1 MLDLYRAEGRKILGQ
16 RWIVWLLI
24 WVWPVGG
31 ILVPLLVLVG
41 SWLTPAGADNGLR
54 VIFRWTD
61 TAVGT
66 WILPTNLFGRL
77 LFISL
82 AVSIF
87 ASEYQ
92 WGTWKT
98 IIPRADRI
106 QLVLAKYLAFTS
118 LLVLGF
124 ALMSVLLTLGLGIIQ
139 AARGLPYPPDVTP
152 EVLQTFARDYFVQVT
167 LTVINTLI
175 GVAFGAILA
184 IVTRST
190 IGGVLGGILFI
201 AGEIG
206 FIAGVTTLAF
216 LFKSPEIAG
225 LARFTS
231 SINIANIASLV
242 RTNQPLPV
250 LYEGTPTNTLTSS
263 FVILG
268 LWLTGLVA
276 LNLWLFQR
284 QDIS

>member
-1 MLDLYRAEGRKILGQ
+1 MFNLYRAEVRKILAQ
-16 RWIVWLLI
+16 RWMAWLLI
-24 WVWPVGG
+24 WIWPVGG
-31 ILVPLLVLVG
+31 IVVPLFVLVG
-41 SWLTPAGADNGLR
+41 TWLTPAGTDNGLR
-54 VIFRWTD
+54 IVFRWTD
-61 TAVGT
+61 TAIGT
-66 WILPTNLFGRL
+66 WLLPTNLFGRL

-87 ASEYQ
+87 ANEYQ

-106 QLVLAKYLAFTS
+106 RLVLAKYLAFTS
-118 LLVLGF
+118 LLILGF
-124 ALMSVLLTLGLGIIQ
+124 ALMSVLLTFGLGIIQ
-139 AARGLPYPPDVTP
+139 AARGLPYPPDLTW
-152 EVLQTFARDYFVQVT
+152 EVLQTFLRDYFVQLV
-167 LTVINTLI
+167 LTAVNTLI

-184 IVTRST
+184 TITRSVL
-190 IGGVLGGILFI
+190 GGVLGGILFI

-206 FIAGVTTLAF
+206 FIAGMTTLGF
-216 LFKSPEIAG
+216 LFKSPDIAG

-231 SINIANIASLV
+231 SINIANISLLV
-242 RTNQPLPV
+242 RNNQPLPS
-250 LYEGTPTNTLTSS
+250 LYEGAPTNTLTAS

-268 LWLTGLVA
+268 LWLVGLVT

>member
-1 MLDLYRAEGRKILGQ
+1 MLDLYRAEVRKILGQ
-16 RWIVWLLI
+16 RWVAWLLI
-24 WVWPVGG
+24 WIWPAGG
-31 ILVPLLVLVG
+31 IVVPLFVLVG
-41 SWLTPAGADNGLR
+41 TWLTPAGTDNGLR
-54 VIFRWTD
+54 IIFRWTD
-61 TAVGT
+61 TAIGT

-87 ASEYQ
+87 ANEYH

-98 IIPRADRI
+98 IIPRADRMR
-106 QLVLAKYLAFTS
+106 LVLAKYLAFTS

-124 ALMSVLLTLGLGIIQ
+124 ALTSVLLTIGLGIIQ
-139 AARGLPYPPDVTP
+139 AARGLPYPPDLTL
-152 EVLQTFARDYFVQVT
+152 EVLQTFIRDYLVQVI
-167 LTVINTLI
+167 LTIINTLI

-184 IVTRST
+184 TITRST
-190 IGGVLGGILFI
+190 IGGILGGILFI

-206 FIAGVTTLAF
+206 FIAGMTTLAF

-231 SINIANIASLV
+231 SINIANISLLI
-242 RTNQPLPV
+242 RSNQPMPA
-250 LYEGTPTNTLTSS
+250 LYEGAPTNTLPAS

-268 LWLTGLVA
+268 LWLVGLLT